1 MKEHSLEFGAED
13 WARFLSG
20 ELGRNVRVRFGRAR
34 RQVIVAFPES
44 AGLRVRMNQVF
55 GRAPDEVRTAVADWL
70 RRGRSA
76 RGACR
81 ELDQWIASILPELG
95 PPRPS
100 RLVVRGASHD
110 LGAIAAD
117 LLANEF
123 RSLPTRLLPRGV
135 TWGRRGPRGV
145 RRSLQLGSF
154 DPETR
159 VIRIHPVLDQEAV
172 PRSFVRYVMFHE
184 LLHAVHPPVKGADGR
199 WVRHGS
205 EFRRREKAYPDLGR
219 ALAWERKHIAALV
232 RSARRGTP
240 LKVGSTRAPLV
251 IRFVQEWLFPEAAA
265 SKPRRASARR
275 P

>member
-1 MKEHSLEFGAED
+1 VKEHSLEFGAED

-184 LLHAVHPPVKGADGR
+184 LLHAELNEICAGTKRAQHHGR
-199 WVRHGS
+199 
-205 EFRRREKAYPDLGR
+205 EFRRREAAYPGTAP
-219 ALAWERKHIAALV
+219 ALDWQVANLSALI
-232 RSARRGTP
+232 RSARTG
-240 LKVGSTRAPLV
+240 
-251 IRFVQEWLFPEAAA
+251 
-265 SKPRRASARR
+265 KPMAARR
-275 P
+275 RSRAARLTQALLFG